1 MTDENEHNQE
11 DQKKKKDEQVWPLPY
26 CTTAPSAEH
35 TRATDED
42 EPCDDARG
50 KEIEEKKDKS

>member
-1 MTDENEHNQE
+1 MADEKEQIQE
-11 DQKKKKDEQVWPLPY
+11 DQSKEKEGKGWPLPY

-35 TRATDED
+35 SRATNED

-50 KEIEEKKDKS
+50 KETEGKKY

>member
-1 MTDENEHNQE
+1 MTDQKEQKQE
-11 DQKKKKDEQVWPLPY
+11 DQNKKKEGKDWPLPY
-26 CTTAPSAEH
+26 CTTAPSPEH
-35 TRATDED
+35 FRATDED